1 RSHQRQQLPRLP
13 LASQCALSKQGH
25 RFLTSLA
32 TTSAAADPCATSRL
46 LRKFVASS
54 SKSVA
59 LTVLSHL
66 LSPTTSHLSS
76 LALPLYSMISE
87 AAWFSWNPK
96 LVADVIALL
105 WKQDKLNEAEALI
118 DETVL
123 KLEFRERELCAFY
136 CNLINT
142 HSKHKS
148 KQGVLDSYSRLKD
161 ALSHSSSIDLK
172 QRAYESMIG
181 GLCVI
186 DLPQEA
192 EIMMEEMK
200 GLGVKPSAFEF
211 RSLIYAYGRLGLF
224 ADMRRSV
231 MLMEVGG
238 FELDTVCSNM
248 VLSSLGVHNELLE
261 MVSWL
266 GRMKD
271 LGVPFSIR
279 TYNSVLNSCSTIMSA
294 VQDPKSLPLS
304 IEELMEILDR
314 DEALVL
320 QKLIGSS
327 VLIEVMEWKTSE
339 LKLDLHGMHLGSAYL
354 IMLQWFD
361 ELRSRFLAGDEVVPT
376 EIRVVCGVGKHS
388 IVRGDSPVKGL
399 VKEMMVRMKNPMRI
413 DRKNIGCFIAKGRL
427 SYGCENLGEDS
438 TMEDYKE
445 LQAFE
450 AKELEEIT
458 VDYA

>member
-1 RSHQRQQLPRLP
+1 MRGLQLSLPFSWNNQRSHQGQPPPRLP
-13 LASQCALSKQGH
+13 LVPQCALSKQGH

-32 TTSAAADPCATSRL
+32 TTSAAHDPSATNRL

-59 LTVLSHL
+59 LSALSHL
-66 LSPTTSHLSS
+66 LSPTTSHPHLSS

-87 AAWFSWNPK
+87 AAWFNWNPK

-105 WKQDKLNEAEALI
+105 WKQDKINEAEALI
-118 DETVL
+118 DETAL

-136 CNLINT
+136 CNLIDI

-148 KQGVLDSYSRLKD
+148 KQGVFDSYSRLKRV
-161 ALSHSSSIDLK
+161 LSHLSSIYLK
-172 QRAYESMIG
+172 RRAYESMIG

-192 EIMMEEMK
+192 EKMMEEMK
-200 GLGVKPSAFEF
+200 GGLGVKPSAFEF
-211 RSLIYAYGRLGLF
+211 RSLVYAYGRLGLF
-224 ADMRRSV
+224 ADMRRSI

-261 MVSWL
+261 MASWL

-279 TYNSVLNSCSTIMSA
+279 TYNSVLNSCSTIMSV
-294 VQDPKSLPLS
+294 VQDPRSLPLS
-304 IEELMEILDR
+304 IEELMEILDT
-314 DEALVL
+314 DEALVV

-339 LKLDLHGMHLGSAYL
+339 MKLDLHGMHLGSAYL
-354 IMLQWFD
+354 IVLQWFD
-361 ELRSRFLAGDEVVPT
+361 ELRSRFLARDEVVPA
-376 EIRVVCGVGKHS
+376 EIRVVCGAGKHS

-399 VKEMMVRMKNPMRI
+399 VKEMMVRMKSPMRI
-413 DRKNIGCFIAKGRL
+413 DRKNIGCFIAKGRVMKDW
-427 SYGCENLGEDS
+427 LG
-438 TMEDYKE
+438 
-445 LQAFE
+445 
-450 AKELEEIT
+450 
-458 VDYA
+458 

>member
-1 RSHQRQQLPRLP
+1 MRGLQLSLPFSWNNQRSHQRQPPPRLP
-13 LASQCALSKQGH
+13 LAPQCALSKQGH

-32 TTSAAADPCATSRL
+32 ATSAADDPYATTRL

-59 LTVLSHL
+59 LSALSHL
-66 LSPTTSHLSS
+66 LSPTTSHPHLSS

-123 KLEFRERELCAFY
+123 KLEFRDREVCAFY
-136 CNLINT
+136 CNLIDI

-148 KQGVLDSYSRLKD
+148 KQGVLDSYSRLNG
-161 ALSHSSSIDLK
+161 ALSHSSSIYLK
-172 QRAYESMIG
+172 RRAYESMIG

-211 RSLIYAYGRLGLF
+211 RSLVYAYGRLGLF

-279 TYNSVLNSCSTIMSA
+279 TYNSVLNSCSTIMSV

-304 IEELMEILDR
+304 IEELMKILDR
-314 DEALVL
+314 DEALVV

-327 VLIEVMEWKTSE
+327 VLIEVMEWTTSE
-339 LKLDLHGMHLGSAYL
+339 MKLDLHGMHLGSAYL
-354 IMLQWFD
+354 TMLQWFD
-361 ELRSRFLAGDEVVPT
+361 ELRLRFLAGDEEVPA

-388 IVRGDSPVKGL
+388 IVRGDCPVKGL
-399 VKEMMVRMKNPMRI
+399 VKEMMVRMKSPMRI
-413 DRKNIGCFIAKGRL
+413 DRKNVGCFIVKGRVMKDW
-427 SYGCENLGEDS
+427 LG
-438 TMEDYKE
+438 
-445 LQAFE
+445 
-450 AKELEEIT
+450 
-458 VDYA
+458 